1 MFNES
6 RIDIYDFLY
15 QMFFDTVTRN
25 VYKMG
30 EPTENNESDTVDG
43 FITIQVGVMND
54 ASEFDGDAYG
64 WARCYV
70 TAYVPKK
77 TRGRLDSDK
86 YKQFEDGI
94 NTVVRL
100 ASESRYGNYF
110 VLRDSEIS
118 TDDVETYQKGN
129 QYHLYRKSF
138 VVVIDKQV
146 E

>member
-30 EPTENNESDTVDG
+30 EPTENSESDTVDG
-43 FITIQVGVMND
+43 FITLQVGVMND

>member
-1 MFNES
+1 
-6 RIDIYDFLY
+6 
-15 QMFFDTVTRN
+15 MFFDTVTRN

-43 FITIQVGVMND
+43 FITLQVGVMND

-100 ASESRYGNYF
+100 ASESRHGNYF

>member
-30 EPTENNESDTVDG
+30 EPTENNESDTTDG
-43 FITIQVGVMND
+43 FITLQVGVMND

-94 NTVVRL
+94 NTIVRL
-100 ASESRYGNYF
+100 ASESRHGNYF